1 MSRRARRDFFRVL
14 LVGVGWL
21 SRGRGGTSRGGACRS
36 AASSAR
42 ASREPSARRRID
54 ARTRARTTRARRR
67 GSQTPRR
74 RREAR
79 ALDPSRD
86 GCPWI
91 NRRRVCISR
100 ETIASSATRVVYRA
114 SRTTRRRAT
123 TRDRESA
130 PTTARTRGRRVITHR
145 VGLGRVERGRLLLDR
160 LGADGFA
167 HDASAGA
174 LRGGS
179 ANGSRRARVRGRDRE
194 GRGHGGHGRV
204 INEFETRVGDSPSC
218 AAMCARLRS
227 VRARVRPA
235 SSPRAF
241 PKGKSKISE
250 TRDAIGRAL
259 ADAYFR

>member
-1 MSRRARRDFFRVL
+1 MTRLPLVRAV
-14 LVGVGWL
+14 VGAL
-21 SRGRGGTSRGGACRS
+21 SRSRVV
-36 AASSAR
+36 
-42 ASREPSARRRID
+42 ARRRVVRD
-54 ARTRARTTRARRR
+54 ARDTTRVADDAIVSREIHTRRR
-67 GSQTPRR
+67 FIHGH
-74 RREAR
+74 
-79 ALDPSRD
+79 PSRD

-100 ETIASSATRVVYRA
+100 ETIASSATRVVSRA

-204 INEFETRVGDSPSC
+204 VNEFETRVGDSPSC